1 MGTIVNICHGQSSA
15 THQFIYLSNLRSETS
30 THLIIVES
38 MNETRHLSKNVLS
51 QYILT
56 RLMMF
61 HLSLSF
67 RYRYNIK
74 GVTNEHN
81 DHS

>member
-1 MGTIVNICHGQSSA
+1 
-15 THQFIYLSNLRSETS
+15 
-30 THLIIVES
+30 